1 MDAVHCAVRES
12 FNDKA
17 IIEEFMDGPEYSAE
31 CICYRGERRILAFT
45 QKETTGNPHYIET
58 GHIQPANIPL
68 EKQENIRQIIFK
80 ALEALDIQNGAA
92 HAEFRILPDGQI
104 GIIEIGARM
113 GGDSIGTDLTPI
125 STGLDYLGM
134 VVDVACGKAPSF
146 DSVSEPTPVRIKF
159 IIKKSDKEAYEAL
172 CRKRPEAIVRAGE
185 FNNDFDNAVVD
196 SSTRHGYY
204 IEKIG

>member
-1 MDAVHCAVRES
+1 
-12 FNDKA
+12 
-17 IIEEFMDGPEYSAE
+17 
-31 CICYRGERRILAFT
+31 
-45 QKETTGNPHYIET
+45 
-58 GHIQPANIPL
+58 
-68 EKQENIRQIIFK
+68 
-80 ALEALDIQNGAA
+80 
-92 HAEFRILPDGQI
+92 
-104 GIIEIGARM
+104 M

-134 VVDVACGKAPSF
+134 VVDIACDKAPSF